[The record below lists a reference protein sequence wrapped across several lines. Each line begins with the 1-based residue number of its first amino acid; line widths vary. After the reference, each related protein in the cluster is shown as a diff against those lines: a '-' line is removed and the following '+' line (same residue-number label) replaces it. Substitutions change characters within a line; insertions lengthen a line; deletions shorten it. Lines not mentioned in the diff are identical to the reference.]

1 MLEDE
6 KKERTKKDSEKKRHV
21 EDNVAENQILGWR
34 SYMGDVDT
42 PGLQFLPTARS
53 KACRN
58 IRKSKTSGISWYLKK
73 NAKRLLKH

>member
-6 KKERTKKDSEKKRHV
+6 KKERTKKESEKKRHG
-21 EDNVAENQILGWR
+21 EGNVTENEILAWR
-34 SYMGDVDT
+34 SYKRDVNT

-73 NAKRLLKH
+73 NAKDC